1 MNMVR
6 IMRTHIF
13 QSDLEYVPVEF
24 GFLFYLS
31 LVGEVLR
38 LPDQEHDLDP
48 LQDCLVTGPGTPE

>member
-1 MNMVR
+1 MVR

-48 LQDCLVTGPGTPE
+48 L